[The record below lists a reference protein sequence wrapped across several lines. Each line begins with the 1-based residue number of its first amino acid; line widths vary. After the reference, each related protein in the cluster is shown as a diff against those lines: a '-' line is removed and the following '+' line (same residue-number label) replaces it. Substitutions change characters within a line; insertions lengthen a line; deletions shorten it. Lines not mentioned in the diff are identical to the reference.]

1 MTGAPPPDDI
11 ALTFDPEEH
20 PITMTSMHGKTAIV
34 TGASSGIGRA
44 TANHLAASGANVALL
59 ALEDDR
65 LASAAT
71 EVAVHGTQVRAIG
84 VDVSDP
90 AQVIDAF
97 TQAGELGRIDAVF
110 NNAGMSLIGPITEFA
125 DKDWQRLIQTNLSG
139 SFYVSR
145 QAARLMIPAGGGAI
159 VNTASELALIGEVGF
174 AAYSATKG
182 GILAMTKALA
192 AELAPHRIRVNAVCP
207 GSTMTPQFQAELAT
221 SANPE
226 EELAANERT
235 IALGRVAQP
244 EEIANVVA
252 FLLSDAASYVT
263 GTQIIVDGGRTGC
276 IPAPQ
281 ALQ

>member
-1 MTGAPPPDDI
+1 MT
-11 ALTFDPEEH
+11 T
-20 PITMTSMHGKTAIV
+20 MHGKTAIV

-44 TANHLAASGANVALL
+44 AANRLAESGANVALL

-65 LASAAT
+65 LESAAN
-71 EVAVHGTQVRAIG
+71 EVSRHGTQVRAIG
-84 VDVSDP
+84 LDVSDP
-90 AQVIDAF
+90 NQVVEAF
-97 TQAGELGRIDAVF
+97 ERAATLGRVEAVF
-110 NNAGMSLIGPITEFA
+110 NNAGMSLIGPITEFS

-145 QAARLMIPAGGGAI
+145 QAARLMIPTGGGAI

-192 AELAPHRIRVNAVCP
+192 AELAPHHIRVNAVCP

-221 SANPE
+221 AADPE
-226 EELAANERT
+226 AELTANERT

-244 EEIANVVA
+244 IEIANVVE
-252 FLLSDAASYVT
+252 FLLSERASYIT

-276 IPAPQ
+276 IPAPRP
-281 ALQ
+281 LG